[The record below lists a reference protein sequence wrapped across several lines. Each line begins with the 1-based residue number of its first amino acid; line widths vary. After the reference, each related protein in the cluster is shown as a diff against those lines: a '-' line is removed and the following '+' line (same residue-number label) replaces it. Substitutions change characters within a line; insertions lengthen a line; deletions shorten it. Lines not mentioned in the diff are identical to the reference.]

1 MKVNASLPGKA
12 PHARPRA
19 CKDDSGM
26 VPAFKTSI
34 IIVTKNYESCTV

>member
-12 PHARPRA
+12 PHARPKA
-19 CKDDSGM
+19 CKDDLGM

-34 IIVTKNYESCTV
+34 IIVTKIYESCTV